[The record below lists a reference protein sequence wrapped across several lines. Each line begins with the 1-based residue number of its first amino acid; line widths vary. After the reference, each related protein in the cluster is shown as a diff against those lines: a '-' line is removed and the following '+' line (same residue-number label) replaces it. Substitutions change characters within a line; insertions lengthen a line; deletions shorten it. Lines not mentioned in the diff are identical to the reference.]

1 MAFPAAEVTLV
12 LLVVWTAT
20 SFVPFVPSGVLAAL
34 TVLGYAYTTDFAEP
48 GLVAL
53 VALVFVSLLASAVE
67 LLSGMVSGKLG
78 GASTRSVVI
87 GTLVGIVLLIP
98 LGPIGIVVGVGG
110 TVFVESLAEAD
121 AEPRAAAR
129 KAAYAV
135 VGVLAS
141 SVVQA
146 LLLAGVAVG
155 FAVAVW
161 L

>member
-1 MAFPAAEVTLV
+1 MAFPAAEATLV
-12 LLVVWTAT
+12 LLVVWTAS

-34 TVLGYAYTTDFAEP
+34 TVVGYAYTTGFTEP

-53 VALVFVSLLASAVE
+53 VALVLVALLASAVE
-67 LLSGMVSGKLG
+67 LVSGMVSGKLG
-78 GASTRSVVI
+78 GASTRSVIV
-87 GTLVGIVLLIP
+87 GTLVGVALLFVM
-98 LGPIGIVVGVGG
+98 GPIGLVVGVGG

-146 LLLAGVAVG
+146 VFLAGVAIG